1 MITAGGQ
8 IDGQP
13 LLVLGLTTENLQRL
27 VAGQPIDVPREALD
41 AVGYQ
46 GKRVMIIYGRTE
58 QDLVAELKRSQ
69 LAGG

>member
-8 IDGQP
+8 LDGQP

-27 VAGQPIDVPREALD
+27 VAGEPIDVPREALD

-58 QDLVAELKRSQ
+58 QDLVKLVKQAQ
-69 LAGG
+69 G